1 MPDWSNGRG
10 LTWNSPL
17 FSRLG
22 IGQWVVTFV
31 KREQLLQKP
40 KLVFLLRLTVGTQEY
55 RIYAACE
62 AKNDA

>member
-1 MPDWSNGRG
+1 M
-10 LTWNSPL
+10 